1 MARPNTQCAVAD
13 EQARF
18 LTGRSSL
25 MASQPYLSSSSDP
38 ALEVRVRRISDAGDP
53 TPHIGRTIFSDQT
66 WERVTSVL
74 ALSVRESEIL
84 KAVFED
90 QKESCI
96 AANLG
101 ISSHTVHTHLE
112 RIYRKLRVSSRVE
125 LVVRIFAE
133 YLSKH
138 LA

>member
-1 MARPNTQCAVAD
+1 
-13 EQARF
+13 
-18 LTGRSSL
+18 